1 MSKNREIDCY
11 DFDLVEKLL
20 IEKFDDLKS
29 KEDIHKW
36 NMWSNRS
43 IEDKKRDPH
52 PLDQMGV
59 LDVLF
64 SMIMKNNDDEYDGTT
79 ICREEL
85 LYECWRSFIN
95 DFILESLN
103 ESLMEQR
110 QDLIKEGLLPL
121 KKYYTEVKTNE

>member
-43 IEDKKRDPH
+43 EEDKKRDPH

-64 SMIMKNNDDEYDGTT
+64 SMIMKNNDDDFDQTT
-79 ICREEL
+79 ICREEF
-85 LYECWRSFIN
+85 LYECWRSLIN
-95 DFILESLN
+95 GLIESLN
-103 ESLMEQR
+103 EGLMEQR
-110 QDLIKEGLLPL
+110 PDLVKKGLLPL
-121 KKYYTEVKTNE
+121 EKQYEEEK